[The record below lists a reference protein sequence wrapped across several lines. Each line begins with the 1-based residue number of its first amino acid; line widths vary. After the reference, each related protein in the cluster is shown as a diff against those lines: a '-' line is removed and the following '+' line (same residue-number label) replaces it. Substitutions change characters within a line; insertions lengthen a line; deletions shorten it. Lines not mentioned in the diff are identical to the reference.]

1 MGTARGRPG
10 TRIIR
15 EPTSLQKTHGGE
27 ERTWVDAFSR
37 ERRAPCPL
45 LPALP
50 LARAARS
57 TGGSGDLGGR
67 APSRSSP
74 STSTSPEGRG
84 EPVEGIDEG
93 GLSWG
98 GLIGRFLFLRAQL
111 GLTSSGRG

>member
-57 TGGSGDLGGR
+57 TGGSGDLGGGT
-67 APSRSSP
+67 P
-74 STSTSPEGRG
+74 STSIHSTSTTSEGLREFG
-84 EPVEGIDEG
+84 EGIDEG
-93 GLSWG
+93 GLSRG
-98 GLIGRFLFLRAQL
+98 GLIGRGKRLFIFHQWTA
-111 GLTSSGRG
+111 

>member
-15 EPTSLQKTHGGE
+15 EPPSLQKTHGGE

-67 APSRSSP
+67 APSTSIH
-74 STSTSPEGRG
+74 STSTTSEGLRELG
-84 EPVEGIDEG
+84 EGIDEG

-98 GLIGRFLFLRAQL
+98 GLIGRFLFLLTQL